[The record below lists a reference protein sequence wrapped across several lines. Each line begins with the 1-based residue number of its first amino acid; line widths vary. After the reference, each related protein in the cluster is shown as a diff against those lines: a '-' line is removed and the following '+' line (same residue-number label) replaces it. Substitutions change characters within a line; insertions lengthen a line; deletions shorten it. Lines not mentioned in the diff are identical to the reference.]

1 MITLVNLVGVIITA
15 LLYSIV
21 IKQYTIKINHVSI
34 FTSIWFS
41 LIIFSQLIDEIYT
54 PEIQTIILYYIVL
67 FVFLLSSIININ
79 QRNTISQN
87 YNIQKVKFV
96 VYLLFVLTLIAN
108 LTLIVFLANKNF
120 AFDQWYT
127 LRSGEKRNIIT
138 GDSFLYNAFGR
149 LYYLYIPLLIFL
161 FKQKQISKK
170 FFIIIVSLSFFLT
183 LLNFTRAP
191 IIQLS
196 IITYVSYLYIY
207 RVKVS
212 ILKLLLIALSLL
224 GVYIFVQII
233 LNEYNNASNN
243 VFEDIKLYIFGGFK
257 SYELIINDLYVDSY
271 ENNSSMY
278 SLDFLNYILS
288 KLSIIDKYPSYVRN
302 YNLSLN
308 TNVYTFLDAFTLDF
322 GIIGAII
329 TAFLYG
335 FIPKKIYKIYIL
347 KNTLFSTTIYSL
359 LCYYSFMIFMNNEL
373 IRINFLLYFIEML
386 LIENFIRNGRIKK
399 GY

>member
-386 LIENFIRNGRIKK
+386 LIENFIRNGRIKN
-399 GY
+399 Y